1 MAGEVSRMRRI
12 VVSEFVSLDGVMQA
26 PGGREEDA
34 SGSFK
39 HGGWGFKVPRAPGF
53 KKKPGRLTGRHPRFL
68 SRKTHGNFCA
78 PRAKTKEHA
87 GFAGQ
92 NKQHGQRVGF

>member
-1 MAGEVSRMRRI
+1 MAREVSRMRRI

-39 HGGWGFKVPRAPGF
+39 HGGWGFKFRDDQGPKNKLDELAARDA
-53 KKKPGRLTGRHPRFL
+53 LFL
-68 SRKTHGNFCA
+68 GRKTHEIFA
-78 PRAKTKEHA
+78 AHWPKKKDDA
-87 GFAGQ
+87 GFPDKIKKLAQ
-92 NKQHGQRVGF
+92 QVGL